1 MLQHL
6 QLIKPK
12 KVLQIRLLFAK
23 LQNKHDIYIQQ
34 KHKESVLP
42 TKRCFSF
49 AFVSASLLTFGII

>member
-12 KVLQIRLLFAK
+12 KVYKIDSYLEK
-23 LQNKHDIYIQQ
+23 LQKKKQKNTIQQ

-42 TKRCFSF
+42 TKRCFAF
-49 AFVSASLLTFGII
+49 IFVSALPLYF